1 MQVSAG
7 ENGLQ
12 TFANDHS
19 LGTFSIRQ
27 MYWNPRGKSMYS
39 QSDGEHLVNKKKE
52 SWDDYKKYR
61 QAIKTYAKN
70 KLKENQQQ
78 GQQQVA
84 QQNAQQ
90 LQVQQPKSQIVNG
103 IPQPQQQQAQ
113 PQVAQPAQVQAQ
125 QNQQVQQQTQQP
137 VQNVQQQ
144 TTQPQQQQKVQET
157 LIAPGG
163 VQNYKGDLE
172 YQTTLEK
179 KNKSRKNTK
188 SPESRVDTIDV
199 AARGIHDYDK
209 EGYPTEVKKPFKT
222 DMTTT
227 RFKPNSNAVSQD
239 QNSAW
244 KPAKWDD

>member
-19 LGTFSIRQ
+19 LGTFSIKQ

-70 KLKENQQQ
+70 KLKENQLQV
-78 GQQQVA
+78 QQVA
-84 QQNAQQ
+84 QNTQ
-90 LQVQQPKSQIVNG
+90 QQPKSQIING
-103 IPQPQQQQAQ
+103 VPQQPVQQQPTQQAQ
-113 PQVAQPAQVQAQ
+113 TPVQQ
-125 QNQQVQQQTQQP
+125 TQQVQQQP

-144 TTQPQQQQKVQET
+144 IAQPQQQQKVQET
-157 LIAPGG
+157 LVAPGG

-172 YQTTLEK
+172 YQSNLEK

-188 SPESRVDTIDV
+188 SPEVRVDTINV
-199 AARGIHDYDK
+199 AERGIHYYDK
-209 EGYPTEVKKPFKT
+209 EGYPTEAKKPFKT

-227 RFKPNSNAVSQD
+227 KIKPNSNVISQD

>member
-19 LGTFSIRQ
+19 LGTFSIKQ

-70 KLKENQQQ
+70 KLKENQPQV
-78 GQQQVA
+78 QQVA
-84 QQNAQQ
+84 QNTQQ
-90 LQVQQPKSQIVNG
+90 QQVQQQPKSQIING
-103 IPQPQQQQAQ
+103 VPQQQQQQAQQPAAQSAQTPVQQNQQAQ
-113 PQVAQPAQVQAQ
+113 PQV
-125 QNQQVQQQTQQP
+125 QQP
-137 VQNVQQQ
+137 VQNAQQPAV
-144 TTQPQQQQKVQET
+144 QPQQQQKVQET
-157 LIAPGG
+157 LVAPGG

-172 YQTTLEK
+172 YQSNLEK
-179 KNKSRKNTK
+179 KNKNRKNTK
-188 SPESRVDTIDV
+188 SPEVRVDKIDV
-199 AARGIHDYDK
+199 AERGIHEYDK
-209 EGYPTEVKKPFKT
+209 EGYPTEAKKPFKT

-227 RFKPNSNAVSQD
+227 KIKPNSNVVSQD

>member
-12 TFANDHS
+12 TFANDRS

-78 GQQQVA
+78 NQQAVQNTQQQQV
-84 QQNAQQ
+84 Q
-90 LQVQQPKSQIVNG
+90 QQPKSQIING
-103 IPQPQQQQAQ
+103 VPQQPVQQQTTQQPQA
-113 PQVAQPAQVQAQ
+113 PVQ
-125 QNQQVQQQTQQP
+125 QNQQVQQQP

-144 TTQPQQQQKVQET
+144 TTQPQQKVQET
-157 LIAPGG
+157 LVAPGG

-209 EGYPTEVKKPFKT
+209 KGYPTEAKKPFKT
-222 DMTTT
+222 DITTT
-227 RFKPNSNAVSQD
+227 KIKPNNNAVSQD

>member
-19 LGTFSIRQ
+19 LGTFSIKQ

-39 QSDGEHLVNKKKE
+39 QSDGEHLVSKKKE

-70 KLKENQQQ
+70 KLKENQPQ
-78 GQQQVA
+78 GQQVVQNTQQQQV
-84 QQNAQQ
+84 Q
-90 LQVQQPKSQIVNG
+90 QQPKSQIING
-103 IPQPQQQQAQ
+103 VPQQPVQQQTTQQA
-113 PQVAQPAQVQAQ
+113 PMSVQQ
-125 QNQQVQQQTQQP
+125 TQQVQQQP
-137 VQNVQQQ
+137 VQNLQQQ
-144 TTQPQQQQKVQET
+144 AAQPQQQQKVQET
-157 LIAPGG
+157 LVAPGG

-172 YQTTLEK
+172 YQSNLEK

-188 SPESRVDTIDV
+188 SPEVRVDTINV
-199 AARGIHDYDK
+199 AERGIHDYDK

-227 RFKPNSNAVSQD
+227 KIKPNSNVVSQD

>member
-19 LGTFSIRQ
+19 LGTFSIKQ

-61 QAIKTYAKN
+61 QVIKTYAKN
-70 KLKENQQQ
+70 KLKENQPQ
-78 GQQQVA
+78 GQQVVQST
-84 QQNAQQ
+84 QQQ
-90 LQVQQPKSQIVNG
+90 QVQKQPKSQIING
-103 IPQPQQQQAQ
+103 VPQQQQAQ
-113 PQVAQPAQVQAQ
+113 QQTTQQAQ
-125 QNQQVQQQTQQP
+125 MPVRQTQQVQQQQP

-144 TTQPQQQQKVQET
+144 ATQPQQQQKVQET
-157 LIAPGG
+157 LVAPGG

-172 YQTTLEK
+172 YQSNLEK

-188 SPESRVDTIDV
+188 SPEVRVDTINV
-199 AARGIHDYDK
+199 AERGIHDYDK
-209 EGYPTEVKKPFKT
+209 DGYPTEAKKPFKT

-227 RFKPNSNAVSQD
+227 KIKPNSNVVSQD

>member
-19 LGTFSIRQ
+19 LGTFSIKQ

-61 QAIKTYAKN
+61 QAIKTYARN
-70 KLKENQQQ
+70 KLKENQPQSQQ
-78 GQQQVA
+78 VVQNTQQQ
-84 QQNAQQ
+84 
-90 LQVQQPKSQIVNG
+90 QVQQPPKSQIING
-103 IPQPQQQQAQ
+103 VPQQQQAQ
-113 PQVAQPAQVQAQ
+113 QQTTQQAQMPAQQT
-125 QNQQVQQQTQQP
+125 QQVKQQP
-137 VQNVQQQ
+137 VQNVQQAA
-144 TTQPQQQQKVQET
+144 QPQQQKVQET
-157 LIAPGG
+157 LVAPGG

-172 YQTTLEK
+172 YQSNLEK
-179 KNKSRKNTK
+179 KNKNRKNTK
-188 SPESRVDTIDV
+188 SPEVRVDTINV
-199 AARGIHDYDK
+199 AERGIHDYDK
-209 EGYPTEVKKPFKT
+209 EGYPTEAKKPFKT
-222 DMTTT
+222 NMTTT
-227 RFKPNSNAVSQD
+227 KIKPNSNVVSQD

>member
-19 LGTFSIRQ
+19 LGTFSIKQ

-70 KLKENQQQ
+70 KLKENQLQSQQ
-78 GQQQVA
+78 VVQNTQQQ
-84 QQNAQQ
+84 
-90 LQVQQPKSQIVNG
+90 QVQQPKSQIVNG
-103 IPQPQQQQAQ
+103 VPQ
-113 PQVAQPAQVQAQ
+113 
-125 QNQQVQQQTQQP
+125 QQVQQQATKPAQVSVQQTQQVQQQP

-157 LIAPGG
+157 LVAPGG

-172 YQTTLEK
+172 YQSNLEK

-188 SPESRVDTIDV
+188 SPEVRVDTIDV
-199 AARGIHDYDK
+199 AERGIHDYDK
-209 EGYPTEVKKPFKT
+209 EGYPTEAKKPFKT

-227 RFKPNSNAVSQD
+227 KIKPNSNVVSQD

>member
-19 LGTFSIRQ
+19 LGTFSIKQ

-39 QSDGEHLVNKKKE
+39 QSDGENLVNKKKE

-70 KLKENQQQ
+70 KLKENQPQSKHVVQ
-78 GQQQVA
+78 NTQQQQV
-84 QQNAQQ
+84 Q
-90 LQVQQPKSQIVNG
+90 QQPKSQIING
-103 IPQPQQQQAQ
+103 VPQQPTQQQTVQ
-113 PQVAQPAQVQAQ
+113 PTQTPVQ
-125 QNQQVQQQTQQP
+125 QNQQVQQQP

-144 TTQPQQQQKVQET
+144 AAQPQQQQKVQET
-157 LIAPGG
+157 LVAPGG

-172 YQTTLEK
+172 YQSNLEK

-188 SPESRVDTIDV
+188 SPEVRVDTINV
-199 AARGIHDYDK
+199 AERGIHDYDK
-209 EGYPTEVKKPFKT
+209 EGYPTEAKKPFKT
-222 DMTTT
+222 DMITTKI
-227 RFKPNSNAVSQD
+227 KPNSNAVSQD

>member
-19 LGTFSIRQ
+19 LGTFSIKQ
-27 MYWNPRGKSMYS
+27 MYWNPRRKSMYS

-70 KLKENQQQ
+70 KLKENQPQV
-78 GQQQVA
+78 QQVA
-84 QQNAQQ
+84 QNTQQ
-90 LQVQQPKSQIVNG
+90 QQVQQQPKSQIING
-103 IPQPQQQQAQ
+103 VPQQPVQQQIAQ
-113 PQVAQPAQVQAQ
+113 PTQVPVQQ
-125 QNQQVQQQTQQP
+125 TQQVQQQP

-144 TTQPQQQQKVQET
+144 AAQPQQQQKVQET
-157 LIAPGG
+157 LVAPGG

-172 YQTTLEK
+172 YQSNLEK

-188 SPESRVDTIDV
+188 SPEVRVDKIDV
-199 AARGIHDYDK
+199 AERGIHYYDK
-209 EGYPTEVKKPFKT
+209 EGYPTEAKKPFKT

-227 RFKPNSNAVSQD
+227 KIKPNSNVVSQD

>member
-39 QSDGEHLVNKKKE
+39 QPDGEHLVNKKKE

-70 KLKENQQQ
+70 KLKENQPQ
-78 GQQQVA
+78 GQQQAA
-84 QQNAQQ
+84 QQNVQQ
-90 LQVQQPKSQIVNG
+90 PQVQQPKSQIVNG
-103 IPQPQQQQAQ
+103 IPQQQQQPAQ
-113 PQVAQPAQVQAQ
+113 QPAAQPAQTPVQQ
-125 QNQQVQQQTQQP
+125 QNQQVQQQIQQP
-137 VQNVQQQ
+137 VQNVQQPTVQ
-144 TTQPQQQQKVQET
+144 SQQQKVQET
-157 LIAPGG
+157 LVAPGG

-209 EGYPTEVKKPFKT
+209 EGYPTEAKKPFKT

-227 RFKPNSNAVSQD
+227 KIKPNNNAVSQD

>member
-12 TFANDHS
+12 TFANDHN

-70 KLKENQQQ
+70 KLKENQLQ

-84 QQNAQQ
+84 QQNVQQ
-90 LQVQQPKSQIVNG
+90 PQVQQPKSQIVNG
-103 IPQPQQQQAQ
+103 VPQ
-113 PQVAQPAQVQAQ
+113 
-125 QNQQVQQQTQQP
+125 QQVQQSVTQPAQASVQQNQRVQQQP

-157 LIAPGG
+157 LVAPGG

-227 RFKPNSNAVSQD
+227 KIKPNNNAISQD

>member
-70 KLKENQQQ
+70 KLKENQPQ
-78 GQQQVA
+78 GQQVVQNT
-84 QQNAQQ
+84 QQQ
-90 LQVQQPKSQIVNG
+90 QVQQQSKSQIING
-103 IPQPQQQQAQ
+103 VPQQPVQQQTTQQPQAS
-113 PQVAQPAQVQAQ
+113 VQ
-125 QNQQVQQQTQQP
+125 QNQQVQQQP
-137 VQNVQQQ
+137 IQNVQQQ
-144 TTQPQQQQKVQET
+144 AAQPQQQQKVQET

-209 EGYPTEVKKPFKT
+209 EGYPTEAKKPFKT
-222 DMTTT
+222 DMITTKI
-227 RFKPNSNAVSQD
+227 KPNNNAVSQD

-244 KPAKWDD
+244 KQAKWDD

>member
-19 LGTFSIRQ
+19 LGTFSIKQ

-70 KLKENQQQ
+70 KLKENQPQ
-78 GQQQVA
+78 GQQQAA
-84 QQNAQQ
+84 QQNVQQ
-90 LQVQQPKSQIVNG
+90 PQVQQPKSQIVNG
-103 IPQPQQQQAQ
+103 VPQQQAQ
-113 PQVAQPAQVQAQ
+113 QPATQPAQASVQ
-125 QNQQVQQQTQQP
+125 QNQQVQQQTP
-137 VQNVQQQ
+137 
-144 TTQPQQQQKVQET
+144 QPQQQQKVQET
-157 LIAPGG
+157 LVAPGG

-199 AARGIHDYDK
+199 AARGIHNYDK

-227 RFKPNSNAVSQD
+227 KIKPNNNAVSQD

>member
-27 MYWNPRGKSMYS
+27 MYWNPRGKGMYS
-39 QSDGEHLVNKKKE
+39 QSNGEHLVNKKKE

-70 KLKENQQQ
+70 KLKENQPQ
-78 GQQQVA
+78 GQQVVQNTQQQQV
-84 QQNAQQ
+84 Q
-90 LQVQQPKSQIVNG
+90 QQPKSQIING
-103 IPQPQQQQAQ
+103 VPQQ
-113 PQVAQPAQVQAQ
+113 P
-125 QNQQVQQQTQQP
+125 VQQQTTQQAQTPVQQTQQVQQQP
-137 VQNVQQQ
+137 VQNVQQ
-144 TTQPQQQQKVQET
+144 PAVQQQQKVQET
-157 LIAPGG
+157 LVAPGG

-188 SPESRVDTIDV
+188 SPESRVDTINI
-199 AARGIHDYDK
+199 AERGIHDYDK

-227 RFKPNSNAVSQD
+227 KIKPNNNAVSQD

-244 KPAKWDD
+244 KPAKWDN

>member
-19 LGTFSIRQ
+19 LGTFSIKQ

-70 KLKENQQQ
+70 KLKENQPQA
-78 GQQQVA
+78 QQVA
-84 QQNAQQ
+84 QNTQQ
-90 LQVQQPKSQIVNG
+90 QQVQQQPKSQIING
-103 IPQPQQQQAQ
+103 VPHQQAQ
-113 PQVAQPAQVQAQ
+113 TPVQ
-125 QNQQVQQQTQQP
+125 QNQQVQNGQQP
-137 VQNVQQQ
+137 AA
-144 TTQPQQQQKVQET
+144 QPQQQQKVQET
-157 LIAPGG
+157 LVAPGG

-172 YQTTLEK
+172 YQSNLEK

-188 SPESRVDTIDV
+188 SPEVRVDKIDV
-199 AARGIHDYDK
+199 AERGIHDYDK
-209 EGYPTEVKKPFKT
+209 EGYPTEAKKPFKT

-227 RFKPNSNAVSQD
+227 KIKPNSNVVSQD

>member
-19 LGTFSIRQ
+19 LGTFSIKQ

-70 KLKENQQQ
+70 KLKENQLKSQQ
-78 GQQQVA
+78 VVQNTQQQQV
-84 QQNAQQ
+84 Q
-90 LQVQQPKSQIVNG
+90 QQPKSQIING
-103 IPQPQQQQAQ
+103 VPQQPVQQQPTQQAQ
-113 PQVAQPAQVQAQ
+113 TPE
-125 QNQQVQQQTQQP
+125 QQTQQMQQQP

-144 TTQPQQQQKVQET
+144 AAQSQQQQKVQET
-157 LIAPGG
+157 LVAPGG

-172 YQTTLEK
+172 YQSNLEK
-179 KNKSRKNTK
+179 KNKNRKNTK
-188 SPESRVDTIDV
+188 SPEVRVDTINV
-199 AARGIHDYDK
+199 AERGIHDYDK
-209 EGYPTEVKKPFKT
+209 EGYPTEAKKQFKT
-222 DMTTT
+222 DMITTKI
-227 RFKPNSNAVSQD
+227 KPNSSVVSQD

>member
-1 MQVSAG
+1 MQISAG
-7 ENGLQ
+7 KNGLQ

-19 LGTFSIRQ
+19 LGTFSIKQ

-70 KLKENQQQ
+70 KLKENQPRSQQ
-78 GQQQVA
+78 AIQNTQQQRV
-84 QQNAQQ
+84 Q
-90 LQVQQPKSQIVNG
+90 QQPKSQIING
-103 IPQPQQQQAQ
+103 VPQQPAQQQLTQQAQ
-113 PQVAQPAQVQAQ
+113 TPVQQ
-125 QNQQVQQQTQQP
+125 TQQVQQQP

-144 TTQPQQQQKVQET
+144 AAQPQQQQKVQET
-157 LIAPGG
+157 LVAPGG

-172 YQTTLEK
+172 YQSNLEK
-179 KNKSRKNTK
+179 KNKNRKNTK
-188 SPESRVDTIDV
+188 SPEVRVDKIDV
-199 AARGIHDYDK
+199 AERGIHDYDK
-209 EGYPTEVKKPFKT
+209 EGYPTETKKPFKT
-222 DMTTT
+222 DMITTKI
-227 RFKPNSNAVSQD
+227 KPNNNVVSQD

>member
-19 LGTFSIRQ
+19 LGTFSIKQ

-70 KLKENQQQ
+70 KLKENQPQ
-78 GQQQVA
+78 GQQVVQNTQQQQV
-84 QQNAQQ
+84 Q
-90 LQVQQPKSQIVNG
+90 QQPKSQIING
-103 IPQPQQQQAQ
+103 VPQQPVQQAQ
-113 PQVAQPAQVQAQ
+113 APVQQ
-125 QNQQVQQQTQQP
+125 TQQVQQQP

-144 TTQPQQQQKVQET
+144 AAQPQQQQKVQET
-157 LIAPGG
+157 LVAPGG
-163 VQNYKGDLE
+163 VQNYKDDLE
-172 YQTTLEK
+172 YQSNLEK
-179 KNKSRKNTK
+179 KNKNRKNTK
-188 SPESRVDTIDV
+188 SPEVRVDKIDV
-199 AARGIHDYDK
+199 AERGIHDYDK
-209 EGYPTEVKKPFKT
+209 EGYPTEAKKPFKT
-222 DMTTT
+222 DMITTKI
-227 RFKPNSNAVSQD
+227 KPNSNVVSQD
-239 QNSAW
+239 QNSVW

>member
-19 LGTFSIRQ
+19 LGTFSIKQ

-52 SWDDYKKYR
+52 SWDNYKKYR

-78 GQQQVA
+78 GQQAVQNI
-84 QQNAQQ
+84 QQQ
-90 LQVQQPKSQIVNG
+90 QVQQPKSQIVNG
-103 IPQPQQQQAQ
+103 VPQQQAQ
-113 PQVAQPAQVQAQ
+113 QPAIQPAQASVQ

-157 LIAPGG
+157 LVAPGG

-222 DMTTT
+222 GMTTT
-227 RFKPNSNAVSQD
+227 KIKPNNNTVSQD